1 MPKHNNVTK
10 KLRVF
15 KKLDKKPMKRTGVQY
30 SFESVGVVSS
40 IPGLKGD
47 IVKKYVNG
55 KLKEQK
61 FVTRDKLRKLVKA
74 ATIKEEK
81 RLMGGKK
88 VTQKLY
94 AKPLVPLAKPLAKPL
109 VPLVPLANQQNKNVV
124 VQNNANLQ
132 QLLAEHKNQ
141 QLFER
146 QVVAQENMVKAAE
159 TGHNYDKGFLA
170 LIGID
175 VALNVFDHLSG

>member
-1 MPKHNNVTK
+1 MPNSNITK

-15 KKLDKKPMKRTGVQY
+15 TKLDKKQVKRTGVQY
-30 SFESVGVVSS
+30 SFESVDVVSN

-61 FVTRDKLRKLVKA
+61 FVTRDKLRKLVKS
-74 ATIKEEK
+74 ATAKEEK
-81 RLMGGKK
+81 RLMGGNVTKK
-88 VTQKLY
+88 IAAAKPLVPL
-94 AKPLVPLAKPLAKPL
+94 AKPLVPLAKPLAK
-109 VPLVPLANQQNKNVV
+109 QQNKNVL

-132 QLLAEHKNQ
+132 KLLMEQKNQ

-146 QVVAQENMVKAAE
+146 QVVAQENMAKAAE
-159 TGHNYDKGFLA
+159 TGNNLDKGFLA
-170 LIGID
+170 LIGIG
-175 VALNVFDHLSG
+175 VGIELFDN

>member
-1 MPKHNNVTK
+1 MTSHKNVTK

-15 KKLDKKPMKRTGVQY
+15 TKLDKKPMKRTGVQY
-30 SFESVGVVSS
+30 SFESVGVVSN
-40 IPGLKGD
+40 IPGLEGD

-55 KLKEQK
+55 KLKDQK

-74 ATIKEEK
+74 ATIKEEN
-81 RLMGGKK
+81 RLMGGNVTKK
-88 VTQKLY
+88 VY
-94 AKPLVPLAKPLAKPL
+94 AKKQKVRLAKPIAPM
-109 VPLVPLANQQNKNVV
+109 ANQQNKNVL

-132 QLLAEHKNQ
+132 QLLIDQKNQ

-146 QVVAQENMVKAAE
+146 QVIAQENMVKAAE
-159 TGHNYDKGFLA
+159 TAHNYDKGFLA

-175 VALNVFDHLSG
+175 VALNVFDHLSD

>member
-1 MPKHNNVTK
+1 MPKNNVTK
-10 KLRVF
+10 KLHVF
-15 KKLDKKPMKRTGVQY
+15 TKLDKKPMKRKGVQY
-30 SFESVGVVSS
+30 SFESVGVVSN
-40 IPGLKGD
+40 IPGLEGD

-55 KLKEQK
+55 KLKDQK
-61 FVTRDKLRKLVKA
+61 FVTRDKLRKLVKV
-74 ATIKEEK
+74 ATVKEEK
-81 RLMGGKK
+81 RLMGGK
-88 VTQKLY
+88 VTQKVY
-94 AKPLVPLAKPLAKPL
+94 AKKQKVPIVPLAKPP
-109 VPLVPLANQQNKNVV
+109 VPLANQQNKNVL

-132 QLLAEHKNQ
+132 QLLIEQKNQ

>member
-1 MPKHNNVTK
+1 MPNSNITK

-15 KKLDKKPMKRTGVQY
+15 TKLDKKPVKRTGVQY
-30 SFESVGVVSS
+30 SFESVDVVSN

-61 FVTRDKLRKLVKA
+61 FVTRDKLRKLVKS
-74 ATIKEEK
+74 ATAKEEK
-81 RLMGGKK
+81 RLMGGNVTKK
-88 VTQKLY
+88 I
-94 AKPLVPLAKPLAKPL
+94 AAAKPLAKPL
-109 VPLVPLANQQNKNVV
+109 VPLAKQQNKNVL

-132 QLLAEHKNQ
+132 KLLMEQKNQ

-175 VALNVFDHLSG
+175 VALNVFDHL